1 MVCFTHFVT
10 WDTKLN
16 FANIHVFFALREG
29 TGNLEIETPPRLPRP
44 EQYAVSLIYLAAGE
58 ASGLGEAPSAGAS
71 GVPSGAGG
79 VLPQA
84 AITDT
89 VPIAKK
95 S

>member
-1 MVCFTHFVT
+1 MLGFS
-10 WDTKLN
+10 
-16 FANIHVFFALREG
+16 NIHVFFALREG
-29 TGNLEIETPPRLPRP
+29 TGNLEIETPPRLPQP

-58 ASGLGEAPSAGAS
+58 ASGLGEAPSAGGAS
-71 GVPSGAGG
+71 GVPSVAGG